1 MIRNPA
7 FYLFVFGIIS
17 RNFEYFLITNQVK
30 SVVKIFRQILE
41 GSPDSASYFTFLRVG
56 LQQDSC

>member
-7 FYLFVFGIIS
+7 FYSFVIGRIS
-17 RNFEYFLITNQVK
+17 RNFEYFLINNQEK
-30 SVVKIFRQILE
+30 WVVKIFRQILV
-41 GSPDSASYFTFLRVG
+41 GSPDSVSYFTFFSVG